1 MRFDNFHYLCTVFTK
16 KDNGTNRINMVEVKV
31 AGKVLALS
39 PMKKEELKGIPIDTK
54 LKFQF
59 YRATFKE
66 NAFCLLETKKEE
78 NHASLDCLISEFFSC
93 LSFLLI
99 PKDI

>member
-1 MRFDNFHYLCTVFTK
+1 
-16 KDNGTNRINMVEVKV
+16 MVEIKI

-39 PMKKEELKGIPIDTK
+39 PMIKEELKGIPIDTK

-59 YRATFKE
+59 YRATFNE

-78 NHASLDCLISEFFSC
+78 NHASIDLSYNIKKCYMTIPTIPFSC
-93 LSFLLI
+93 
-99 PKDI
+99 